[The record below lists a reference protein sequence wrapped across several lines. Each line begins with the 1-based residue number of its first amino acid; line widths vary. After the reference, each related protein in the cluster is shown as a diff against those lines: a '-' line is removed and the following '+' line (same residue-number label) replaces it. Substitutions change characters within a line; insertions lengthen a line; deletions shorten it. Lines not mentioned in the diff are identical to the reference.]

1 VTAGGPERSA
11 HNVNVDSTTSL
22 WKCID
27 VRQGQVAKGA
37 TSLRIEPLDST
48 LGAEVRG
55 LDVRDLSEPDWRT
68 LNAAFNDHAVL
79 VFPEQHLA
87 PDEQRRF
94 AEHFGPIST
103 PAMGGSSRPLP
114 RSGLDHGAFNV
125 ANLSETG
132 DLLDDAG
139 HEWNRTLAGNFEW
152 HTDSSYMPVSAQ
164 ASMLTAHVVPSASG
178 ETEWADMRA
187 AWDSLPRT
195 LRLRVEGRRAF
206 HSFHYAQSRLQDG
219 DGPGAD
225 AGAGAASGEDFRV
238 GAPLRPLVKQH
249 PVTGR
254 SALYIG
260 RHAFGVKGLS
270 DRESE
275 ELLWELHELACR
287 PPRIYRHEWQV
298 GDLVVWD
305 NRSVLHRGRPWDFA
319 ELRHLVHSRVAGD
332 PLAEGAIV
340 PYGDDTPSSNDVERN
355 PGNT

>member
-1 VTAGGPERSA
+1 MGMAR
-11 HNVNVDSTTSL
+11 
-22 WKCID
+22 
-27 VRQGQVAKGA
+27 VRV
-37 TSLRIEPLDST
+37 EPLGTT
-48 LGAEVRG
+48 LGAEVSG
-55 LDVRDLSEPDWRT
+55 LDLRELSEPAWRS
-68 LNAAFNDHAVL
+68 LVDAFHEYAVL
-79 VFPEQHLA
+79 LFPGQHLSA
-87 PDEQRRF
+87 DEQRRF
-94 AEHFGPIST
+94 ASRFGPLST
-103 PAMGGSSRPLP
+103 PQAVGSALP
-114 RSGLDHGAFNV
+114 RSDQDHGAFNV

-132 DLLDDAG
+132 DLLDDAD

-152 HTDSSYMPVSAQ
+152 HTDSSYLPVSAK
-164 ASMLTAHVVPSASG
+164 ASMLTAHVVPASGG

-206 HSFHYAQSRLQDG
+206 HSFQYAQSRFEG
-219 DGPGAD
+219 GAIR
-225 AGAGAASGEDFRV
+225 SEDFRL

-249 PVTGR
+249 PATGR

-287 PPRIYRHEWQV
+287 PPRLFCHRWSV

-305 NRSVLHRGRPWDFA
+305 NRAVLHRGRPWDFR

-332 PLAEGAIV
+332 PATEGAVV
-340 PYGDDTPSSNDVERN
+340 PYGIGTQNEQND
-355 PGNT
+355 

>member
-1 VTAGGPERSA
+1 MAG
-11 HNVNVDSTTSL
+11 
-22 WKCID
+22 
-27 VRQGQVAKGA
+27 VRVSRLE
-37 TSLRIEPLDST
+37 TT
-48 LGAEVRG
+48 LGAEVSG
-55 LDVRDLSEPDWRT
+55 LDLRDLTEPAWRR
-68 LNAAFNDHAVL
+68 LLDAFHEYAVL
-79 VFPEQHLA
+79 VFPEQYLS

-94 AEHFGPIST
+94 ASRVGPLST
-103 PAMGGSSRPLP
+103 PQAVGASLP
-114 RSGLDHGAFNV
+114 RSDHDHGAFNV

-132 DLLDDAG
+132 DLLDDAD

-152 HTDSSYMPVSAQ
+152 HTDSSYLPVSAQ
-164 ASMLTAHVVPSASG
+164 ASMLTAHVVPASGG

-206 HSFHYAQSRLQDG
+206 HSFQYAQNRFEGGAHRSEDYRL
-219 DGPGAD
+219 
-225 AGAGAASGEDFRV
+225 

-249 PVTGR
+249 PATGR

-287 PPRIYRHEWQV
+287 RPRVFRHRWRV

-305 NRSVLHRGRPWDFA
+305 NRAVLHRGRPWDFR

-332 PLAEGAIV
+332 PATEGAVV
-340 PYGDDTPSSNDVERN
+340 PYGIATHNEQNDE
-355 PGNT
+355 